1 MDCATRPLRTHSRT
15 PTATSVTAVGARSAG
30 HTLVREGRRCTVY
43 VCTMGVQPDPESAA
57 SQAIAMHP
65 VARSRMLLH
74 SVATRSKSLPA
85 DDCSHQ
91 ASPYQFIIITNGPFF
106 RQGRI

>member
-1 MDCATRPLRTHSRT
+1 MGCTVRPLRTHSRT
-15 PTATSVTAVGARSAG
+15 PTATSVTPVEARSAG
-30 HTLVREGRRCTVY
+30 DTLVREGR
-43 VCTMGVQPDPESAA
+43 VQPDRESAA
-57 SQAIAMHP
+57 SEPIAVHA

-74 SVATRSKSLPA
+74 SVATRSKGPPA

-91 ASPYQFIIITNGPFF
+91 AHRYQFIIITNGPSF